1 MARQAERMDPT
12 LISLLE
18 ARAGALGDA
27 LAAELFAHDAPHYR
41 EIPAEEVRARC
52 QRLVGAFLEAVR
64 SGGALPFVGHVRGIV
79 EERVAEG
86 FLLREVQ
93 QALSLL
99 EAAVWPLVE
108 GAGGDTGTVVRRLA
122 VVTGIVGQGKDEL
135 ARAFL
140 DQLERCGAR
149 ASSLQRRLDEL
160 FRGTEPTP
168 QG

>member
-1 MARQAERMDPT
+1 MDPT
-12 LISLLE
+12 LSSLLE
-18 ARAGALGDA
+18 ARADTLGKEVADA
-27 LAAELFAHDAPHYR
+27 LVAHDAPHYR

-52 QRLVGAFLEAVR
+52 DRLVGAFVEALR
-64 SGGALPFVGHVRGIV
+64 SGGAGPFVSHVRGIV

-86 FLLREVQ
+86 FRLREVQ

-99 EAAVWPLVE
+99 EAAVWPLASQ
-108 GAGGDTGTVVRRLA
+108 AGGDTPAVVRRLA

-140 DQLERCGAR
+140 DQLERCGAH
-149 ASSLQRRLDEL
+149 ASRLQRRLDEL
-160 FRGTEPTP
+160 FRGTEPVP

>member
-1 MARQAERMDPT
+1 MDPT
-12 LISLLE
+12 LTSLLE
-18 ARAGALGDA
+18 PRAAALGKD
-27 LAAELFAHDAPHYR
+27 LAAALVAHHAPHYR
-41 EIPAEEVRARC
+41 EIPGEEVRARC
-52 QRLVGAFLEAVR
+52 DRLVGAFLEAVR
-64 SGGALPFVGHVRGIV
+64 GGGPEPFLRHVRGIV

-108 GAGGDTGTVVRRLA
+108 RAGGDTPTVVRRLA

-140 DQLERCGAR
+140 EQLERCGAR
-149 ASSLQRRLDEL
+149 VSSLQRRLDQL